1 MFKTVRIFDIFR
13 LRLGRLNDE
22 MKDSEMGVTGD
33 DTFNDVVRDFSRMA
47 YSNPEK
53 LQRLKHD
60 DEDIK

>member
-1 MFKTVRIFDIFR
+1 
-13 LRLGRLNDE
+13 

-53 LQRLKHD
+53 LQRLKQD
-60 DEDIK
+60 DE